1 MTNEEAIYHLRN
13 TGWLAPSL
21 EPIDE
26 AIEMAC
32 EALRKT
38 EPTISKIEQ
47 VDKDINVRSKDE
59 PQTKPLQTCSV
70 NGRPYSEC
78 ASCEHF
84 RCTADEPQT
93 DCPWK

>member
-1 MTNEEAIYHLRN
+1 MTNEEAIYLLRN

-32 EALRKT
+32 EVLRKT
-38 EPTISKIEQ
+38 ES
-47 VDKDINVRSKDE
+47 
-59 PQTKPLQTCSV
+59 QTCSV

-78 ASCEHF
+78 ANCEHF
-84 RCTADEPQT
+84 RCTADEPQMERSE
-93 DCPWK
+93 